1 MRCATSSRGS
11 RPRFDKVPHLMGF
24 AATTFAALAL
34 WIILWAIG
42 AKPIDAFLPAV
53 AIILVAAT
61 VRMLGRYLARQ
72 S

>member
-1 MRCATSSRGS
+1 M
-11 RPRFDKVPHLMGF
+11 VF

-34 WIILWAIG
+34 WIILWSIG